1 VSYLLA
7 LAANAGY
14 SSNAASRD
22 GERILLIGS
31 RNKQMF
37 GLIDQEF
44 RAVLHW
50 LFRTDLGIPTF
61 FFLLDVGVVVLL
73 LPQVLDWRARR
84 RWRFTA
90 RSLLYDALTT
100 MEGLSASANSIYGLL
115 YPALENFPK
124 QEPSAPPNAAMLA
137 KLRQE
142 CSAARGTI
150 ETYKSSFG
158 LTNVALE
165 YFPDY
170 LDLLT
175 AFIRSLIEI
184 ETRLRIMESTSDW
197 GYLWQAWSLLKNEV
211 ETKFPKYRPQIQ
223 KAFRRR
229 VMRRTA

>member
-1 VSYLLA
+1 MLV
-7 LAANAGY
+7 ANARY

-31 RNKQMF
+31 RNKPMF

-100 MEGLSASANSIYGLL
+100 MEALSASANSIYGLL

-142 CSAARGTI
+142 CSSARG
-150 ETYKSSFG
+150 
-158 LTNVALE
+158 V
-165 YFPDY
+165 
-170 LDLLT
+170 
-175 AFIRSLIEI
+175 I

-197 GYLWQAWSLLKNEV
+197 GYLWQAWILLKHEV
-211 ETKFPKYRPQIQ
+211 QTKFPKYRPQIQ
-223 KAFRRR
+223 KAFQRRF
-229 VMRRTA
+229 MRRAA

>member
-1 VSYLLA
+1 
-7 LAANAGY
+7 
-14 SSNAASRD
+14 
-22 GERILLIGS
+22 
-31 RNKQMF
+31 MF
-37 GLIDQEF
+37 ELIDQEF
-44 RAVLHW
+44 RAVWHW
-50 LFRTDLGIPTF
+50 LFRTELGIPTF
-61 FFLLDVGVVVLL
+61 FFLLDVGLVILL

-100 MEGLSASANSIYGLL
+100 MEILSASANSIYGLL
-115 YPALENFPK
+115 YPTLKNFPK
-124 QEPSAPPNAAMLA
+124 EEPSAPPTATMLA

-142 CSAARGTI
+142 CSSARGVI

-165 YFPDY
+165 YFPNY

-184 ETRLRIMESTSDW
+184 ETRLRIMENTSDW
-197 GYLWQAWSLLKNEV
+197 GYLWQAWTLLKNEV

-223 KAFRRR
+223 EALQCRFIRH
-229 VMRRTA
+229 AA